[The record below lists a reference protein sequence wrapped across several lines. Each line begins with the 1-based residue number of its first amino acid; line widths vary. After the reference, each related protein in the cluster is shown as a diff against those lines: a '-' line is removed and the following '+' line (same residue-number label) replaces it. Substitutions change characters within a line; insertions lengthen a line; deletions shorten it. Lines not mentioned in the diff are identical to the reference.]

1 MPSIHLNEIF
11 LASPIIYSVLGVL
24 SVIVLATWL
33 HSMFYWSTKTFM
45 PAALIE
51 EVQKHLEKKKYA
63 SVIKVCKSHNV
74 LSAPLLATMVQSRNS
89 TVNDIHMIIERQS
102 KLYGDKLSQRLT
114 IIRDIATISPMFG
127 LLGTMLGMFYAFYDM
142 NSSIESINT
151 LLFGGFGVA
160 VGTSIAGF
168 AVAILST
175 ILHAILKYRLRSSI
189 KNMEKK
195 LFSIA
200 ISMKKGS

>member
-1 MPSIHLNEIF
+1 
-11 LASPIIYSVLGVL
+11 
-24 SVIVLATWL
+24 
-33 HSMFYWSTKTFM
+33 M

-51 EVQKHLEKKKYA
+51 EVQKHLEKKKYT
-63 SVIKVCKSHNV
+63 SVIKVCDSYNV
-74 LSAPLLATMVQSRNS
+74 LSSPLIVIMVQSRDS
-89 TVNDIHMIIERQS
+89 TINDIHMIIERQS
-102 KLYGDKLSQRLT
+102 KLYSDKLSQRL
-114 IIRDIATISPMFG
+114 IMIRDIATISPMFG

-189 KNMEKK
+189 KHMEKK

-200 ISMKKGS
+200 IAMKKGSE